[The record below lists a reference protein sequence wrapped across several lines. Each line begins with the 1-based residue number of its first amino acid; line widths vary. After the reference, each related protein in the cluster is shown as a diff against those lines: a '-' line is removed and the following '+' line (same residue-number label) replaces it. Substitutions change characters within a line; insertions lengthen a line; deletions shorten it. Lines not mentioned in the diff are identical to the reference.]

1 MNNDNNSLN
10 EIQNSRSSNNR
21 RNTLKTFFSVTI
33 NTVIISYFILNSIK
47 YGKYTTSLINENYN
61 IINIS
66 NYENSNDNLRYLDD
80 NNLFSKV
87 EKHFFQTK
95 NKVVES
101 EMKKYLNLLLEHLG
115 SEFDSIRNFI
125 SGKPFIISKEAFFLE
140 KQKQIFMSRL
150 IKNWY
155 NGTWEYFPYVP
166 EGEDETKNMSDKY
179 ISYYLNSS
187 SKNFIIGSYRNGT
200 ATFNFKK
207 AIEMSTKQEAI
218 ALTMKN
224 LEGNYI
230 DNWIQHVSYAKLND
244 LIRIIDDKNK
254 LYILKGEF
262 SSSMIKGKLLNS
274 KKFNNKKMQCSTLIE
289 MEFPLVYVTLQ
300 SSIKN
305 KTYILKNI
313 SSIDPSHFTMLLSSN
328 CGFRIKINAQIYDRK
343 KEYYNIK

>member
-1 MNNDNNSLN
+1 LH
-10 EIQNSRSSNNR
+10 
-21 RNTLKTFFSVTI
+21 
-33 NTVIISYFILNSIK
+33 SIK
-47 YGKYTTSLINENYN
+47 HGKYKTALINENYN
-61 IINIS
+61 IISIN
-66 NYENSNDNLRYLDD
+66 NYDNSNENLRNLDDDNL
-80 NNLFSKV
+80 FTKV

-95 NKVVES
+95 NKVVEN

-150 IKNWY
+150 TKNWY

-166 EGEDETKNMSDKY
+166 QEEDETKNMSEKY

-187 SKNFIIGSYRNGT
+187 SKSFKIGSYRNGT

-230 DNWIQHVSYAKLND
+230 DNWIQHISYAKLND
-244 LIRIIDDKNK
+244 LIRIIDNKNK

-262 SSSMIKGKLLNS
+262 STSMIKGKLLNS
-274 KKFNNKKMQCSTLIE
+274 QKLANKK
-289 MEFPLVYVTLQ
+289 
-300 SSIKN
+300 
-305 KTYILKNI
+305 
-313 SSIDPSHFTMLLSSN
+313 SN
-328 CGFRIKINAQIYDRK
+328 AVH
-343 KEYYNIK
+343 